1 MKLNYSS
8 LFLTDYEQKIAQAL
22 INTKTNELRV
32 SKPALPKKIQI
43 DCVESFTGH
52 TYVYKDE
59 ADKLKGETAYV
70 WRMLAFYVGI
80 DPHMPCTVYFYLEGT
95 SKQADTRA
103 KELDILVDKLMSVI
117 PKSEWKGIKTWGSA
131 FGFVLSED

>member
-8 LFLTDYEQKIAQAL
+8 LSLTDYEQKIAQAL

-32 SKPALPKKIQI
+32 SKPTLPNKVQVE
-43 DCVESFTGH
+43 CVESFTGH

-70 WRMLAFYVGI
+70 WRMLAFFVGI
-80 DPHMPCTVYFYLEGT
+80 DPHLPCTAYFYLDGPT
-95 SKQADTRA
+95 KQADARA
-103 KELDILVDKLMSVI
+103 KELDVLVDKL
-117 PKSEWKGIKTWGSA
+117 
-131 FGFVLSED
+131 LSSYLRMNYWE